1 MISLSDIGGI
11 FGFGS
16 PRGPAQLTPCECI
29 NPWLPLNGSEL
40 YVRKIKNM
48 KMEKNNHNSFIV
60 TSD

>member
-1 MISLSDIGGI
+1 MISLSDIGGM

-40 YVRKIKNM
+40 YVRKKNM
-48 KMEKNNHNSFIV
+48 KMGKK
-60 TSD
+60 

>member
-1 MISLSDIGGI
+1 MISLSDIGGM

-40 YVRKIKNM
+40 YVRKMKNM
-48 KMEKNNHNSFIV
+48 KMEKNSHIIIRLS
-60 TSD
+60 

>member
-1 MISLSDIGGI
+1 MISLSDIGGM

-40 YVRKIKNM
+40 YVRKYKKRYENGKN
-48 KMEKNNHNSFIV
+48 KYHTIGLR
-60 TSD
+60 